1 MAKTLKFKPHLIDL
15 ILAGEK
21 TTTWRL
27 FDDKDLQV
35 GDEVDIINSDT
46 KEVVAHAI
54 LTDVR
59 TKPLGEVEDADYSGH
74 EKYESQDAMLA
85 NFRNYY
91 GDTVG
96 LDTEVKIVDFI
107 LIQ

>member
-1 MAKTLKFKPHLIDL
+1 MSKTLKFKPELVDL
-15 ILAGEK
+15 ILSGQK

-35 GDEVDIINSDT
+35 GDEVDIINSDS

-54 LTDVR
+54 LTEVR
-59 TKPLGEVEDADYSGH
+59 TKLLGEVEESDFAGH
-74 EKYESQDAMLA
+74 EKYESQDAMLT
-85 NFRNYY
+85 NFRSFY
-91 GDTVG
+91 GDGVS